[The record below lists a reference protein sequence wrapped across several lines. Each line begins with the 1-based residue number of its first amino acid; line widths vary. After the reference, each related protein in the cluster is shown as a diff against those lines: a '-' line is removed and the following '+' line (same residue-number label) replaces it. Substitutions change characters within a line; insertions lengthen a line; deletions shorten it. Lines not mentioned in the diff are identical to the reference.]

1 MTVTVRHG
9 DSRDVLATL
18 DENSLDACVTD
29 PPYALESIVK
39 RFGKEGAAPAT
50 GAAFKRVG
58 RGFLG
63 QKWDTGDT
71 AFDPEF
77 WRLVYRALKPGA
89 HLLAFGG
96 TRTYHRLACAIED
109 AGFDIRDMFS
119 WLYGSGFPKNH
130 DLAKAIDK
138 VETGVTRGGGGA
150 PIRKGNSFGQE
161 YERRPKGEPISD
173 LAKQWEGW
181 GSAVKPAQ
189 EPICFARKPLSEP
202 SIAANVRR
210 WGTGAINIASAR
222 IPRPDGV
229 LRMEYFETG
238 ARHGYSGGIM
248 GGKAKEE
255 RGDSGYPANVQHDGS
270 PEVIGAFPDPAI
282 ARFFYSAK
290 ADTADRHGSEHP
302 TVKPVD
308 LMRHYVALVTP
319 PGGIVLDPFAGSGS
333 TGIAAL
339 GLGLDCLLIEREAA
353 YVADIERRLA
363 WARGDGRMT
372 ALEQARDL
380 DPEKA
385 QGHDLPLFGGAV

>member
-71 AFDPEF
+71 AFDPDF

-96 TRTYHRLACAIED
+96 TRTYHRLAVAIED

-130 DLAKAIDK
+130 DMARHMRRMEAPDDAAK
-138 VETGVTRGGGGA
+138 
-150 PIRKGNSFGQE
+150 
-161 YERRPKGEPISD
+161 
-173 LAKQWEGW
+173 WEGW

-210 WGTGAINIASAR
+210 WGTGAINVASAR

-248 GGKAKEE
+248 GGRAKEE

-270 PEVIGAFPDPAI
+270 PEVIEAFPDPSI